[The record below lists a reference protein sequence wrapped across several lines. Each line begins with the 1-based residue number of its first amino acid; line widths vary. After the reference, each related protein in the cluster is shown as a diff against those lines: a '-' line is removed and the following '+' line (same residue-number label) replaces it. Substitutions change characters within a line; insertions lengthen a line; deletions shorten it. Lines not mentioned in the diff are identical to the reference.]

1 MSVVFAFT
9 WMMIFMRAVGV
20 VLLLPEI
27 ANRAPPVMLRVALM
41 ACLAT
46 LLVGVVPP
54 AVVPATTWELI
65 FVTGRE
71 LILGL
76 AMGFVTQMTFFAVE
90 MAGRL
95 ISSEVGLAA
104 SPGFGAPTMGS
115 ESLASFLSTLAV
127 ILFFLFGGHLAA
139 IGAFARSFSLA
150 HPGAAVLSA
159 ASGEQITVMSSHV
172 IELGVRMAA
181 PFIALNFLVTL
192 AFASL
197 GRAVPRMQVF
207 VLSGSVRAVAGIALL
222 GSAGTL
228 IARYLYAEFYRMPA
242 DMLQLISGR

>member
-1 MSVVFAFT
+1 
-9 WMMIFMRAVGV
+9 
-20 VLLLPEI
+20 
-27 ANRAPPVMLRVALM
+27 
-41 ACLAT
+41 
-46 LLVGVVPP
+46 
-54 AVVPATTWELI
+54 
-65 FVTGRE
+65 
-71 LILGL
+71 
-76 AMGFVTQMTFFAVE
+76 MGFVTQMTFFAVE

-95 ISSEVGLAA
+95 IASEVGLTA

-127 ILFFLFGGHLAA
+127 ILFFLFGGHLTV
-139 IGAFARSFSLA
+139 ISAFARSFTLS
-150 HPGAAVLSA
+150 HPGEAFLNPASAEALTVLTA
-159 ASGEQITVMSSHV
+159 RV

-197 GRAVPRMQVF
+197 GRAVPRIQVF

-228 IARYLYAEFYRMPA
+228 IARYLYAEFFRMPA
-242 DMLQLISGR
+242 DMLQLIGGR

>member
-1 MSVVFAFT
+1 MSIAYFIT
-9 WMMIFMRAVGV
+9 WMMIFMRACGV

-46 LLVGVVPP
+46 LLVGVVP
-54 AVVPATTWELI
+54 AASVPATTWEMG
-65 FVTGRE
+65 FDFGRE

-76 AMGFVTQMTFFAVE
+76 AMGFVGQLTFFAVE

-95 ISSEVGLAA
+95 IASEVGLSA

-115 ESLASFLSTLAV
+115 ESLASFLSTLGV

-150 HPGAAVLSA
+150 HPGNAILSA
-159 ASGEQITVMSSHV
+159 ASGEQVTILTARV

-207 VLSGSVRAVAGIALL
+207 VMSGTIRALGGIALL

-228 IARYLYAEFYRMPA
+228 IARYLYAEFYRMPTE
-242 DMLQLISGR
+242 MLQLIGVR